1 MKFHK
6 SENSVLIVGGGPVG
20 MLAALELSLFGIKAR
35 IISKHERY
43 SPHSKATII
52 WPRVLELLSRTGVS
66 EGVINSG
73 HYFDQMNYYSNKK
86 MIGNICFDRLKYTNY
101 RYGIT
106 IPQWKTEEV
115 LENRL
120 NEEGIQ
126 IEYGFE
132 FINGHNSHDQ
142 VNVTL
147 RNPDGKVTHE
157 SFAWVIGADGY
168 SSKVRECFGFTFDGF
183 QMETRLAITDAELVS
198 ESTSREVGYYL
209 HRKGNMVLA
218 PIGDGLFRVGA
229 SVPADYKGEINR
241 EFFETILRDRA
252 PGKKSLGHMNFCGI
266 FNAHVRSASSYRNEN
281 VFLVGDAAHAMS
293 PSGAQGMNCGFQDV
307 VNLGWKLAGVILG
320 KYKPSLLDS
329 YSEERVNGVNRTSK
343 LSTFLANVSLYENR
357 QAIFARDVAFRMASR
372 TGLVDKFLSPRIAQI
387 DIPHGE
393 LPEGKNLLEPGRRI
407 PLEWHRNLLSP
418 HLSLTKYT
426 ILFWPGDHYIYSEWL
441 AYFEKASEAV
451 KGACLIN
458 LSGKVLGLL
467 KGLLPSVSVCI
478 VVRPDGFISDLI
490 DINGGGC
497 NEVFGVLNGIID
509 QSRPRG

>member
-1 MKFHK
+1 MKFPEK
-6 SENSVLIVGGGPVG
+6 NEGDVLIVGGGPVG
-20 MLAALELSLFGIKAR
+20 MLTALELSLFGIKAR

-66 EGVINSG
+66 EGVIQSG

-86 MIGNICFDRLKYTNY
+86 MIGNICFDRLKFTNY

-106 IPQWKTEEV
+106 IPQWKTEKV
-115 LENRL
+115 LEDRL

-126 IEYGFE
+126 IEYGCE
-132 FINGHNSHDQ
+132 FIDGHNDHER

-147 RNPDGKVTHE
+147 RNPDGNITHE

-229 SVPADYKGEINR
+229 SVPADYQGEINR
-241 EFFETILRDRA
+241 EFFEKILGDRV
-252 PGKKSLGHMNFCGI
+252 PGNKTLGHMNFCGI
-266 FNAHVRSASSYRNEN
+266 FNANVRSASSYRNEN

-293 PSGAQGMNCGFQDV
+293 PSGAQGMNSGFQDA
-307 VNLGWKLAGVILG
+307 VNLGWKLAGVIRG
-320 KYKPSLLDS
+320 EYNPSLLES
-329 YSEERVNGVNRTSK
+329 YSEERMNGINRTSK
-343 LSTFLANVSLYENR
+343 LSTFLANVSLYKNR

-393 LPEGKNLLEPGRRI
+393 LPEGKNRLEIGRRV
-407 PLEWHRNLLSP
+407 PLEWRSSFLSP
-418 HLSLTKYT
+418 HLSLTT
-426 ILFWPGDHYIYSEWL
+426 HTVLFWPGNHYIYSDWL
-441 AYFEKASEAV
+441 SYFEKASAAV
-451 KGACLIN
+451 RGATLVN

-467 KGLLPSVSVCI
+467 KDLLPSKSVCI

-490 DINGGGC
+490 EISENSS
-497 NEVFGVLNGIID
+497 NEVFGILNSKIN
-509 QSRPRG
+509 QQPA

>member
-1 MKFHK
+1 MTFSEK
-6 SENSVLIVGGGPVG
+6 ENSVLIVGGGPVG

-35 IISKHERY
+35 IISKHNRY

-66 EGVINSG
+66 EGIIQSG

-106 IPQWKTEEV
+106 IPQWKTEKV
-115 LENRL
+115 LEDRL
-120 NEEGIQ
+120 NEEDIQ
-126 IEYGFE
+126 VEYGCE
-132 FINGHNSHDQ
+132 FIDGHNEHDR
-142 VNVTL
+142 VNVIL
-147 RNPDGKVTHE
+147 RNQDGTMIHE

-168 SSKVRECFGFTFDGF
+168 SSKVRECLGFTFDGF
-183 QMETRLAITDAELVS
+183 QMATRLAITDAELVG
-198 ESTSREVGYYL
+198 ECTSREVGYYL

-218 PIGDGLFRVGA
+218 PIGDGLFRIGA
-229 SVPADYKGEINR
+229 SVRADYEGEINR
-241 EFFETILRDRA
+241 EFFETILGDRV

-266 FNAHVRSASSYRNEN
+266 FNTHVRSASSYRNEN

-293 PSGAQGMNCGFQDV
+293 PSGAQGMNSGFQDAM
-307 VNLGWKLAGVILG
+307 NLAWKLAGVIRG
-320 KYKPSLLDS
+320 EYRPSILDS
-329 YSEERVNGVNRTSK
+329 YSEERLNGIKRTSK
-343 LSTFLANVSLYENR
+343 LSTFLANVSLYKNR

-393 LPEGKNLLEPGRRI
+393 LSEGKNLLESGRRI
-407 PLEWHRNLLSP
+407 PLEWRSSFLSP
-418 HLSLTKYT
+418 HLSLTKHT
-426 ILFWPGDHYIYSEWL
+426 VFFWPGNSYIYSDWL
-441 AYFEKASEAV
+441 AYFEKASGAV
-451 KGACLIN
+451 KGASLVN

-467 KGLLPSVSVCI
+467 KDLLPSQSVCI

-490 DINGGGC
+490 DINGNSS
-497 NEVFGVLNGIID
+497 NEIFGILNKKIN
-509 QSRPRG
+509 QQPT